1 MDAANVEAA
10 KPAARA
16 ISGARRWIATAAAS
30 FVTAYALDLFA
41 TCLGLL
47 VVASGLLS
55 GIGYVEALLVL
66 LASYV
71 AWGGGL
77 WAVLKANWAL
87 LQRTG
92 ACTNILAKAGHDLA
106 VRLGWS
112 LRWRKVAA
120 YVGNVA
126 TELAK
131 EAPYYIGA
139 GGFALFT
146 DSVSAIDAILFLA
159 GANTGAAIYGFAL
172 ARGLGYF
179 LARLAKR
186 GVYAS
191 FETEWEPR
199 DYLKEYYST
208 VEPDERATIA
218 FFVDAMKD
226 VAPGEPVL
234 VFGAGPTLHHV
245 FLAAETAS
253 EIHLGEY
260 LPANLREIEGW
271 LKRDPKAHDWRPF
284 VHHTLECEGLDRPA
298 PEEITFRQE
307 LTRARITKLVAVD
320 LRKDNPLGDASPCQY
335 GTVISAYC
343 ADSATGD
350 KAAWA
355 AYMKRIAGLVRP
367 GGTLLVAALRHS
379 RGYIVG
385 GKTFPSPN
393 IDENDLQAVLEP
405 CFGRGSL
412 TIQVCKFGGSDA
424 KGYSS
429 IVLASARDSR
439 RIRPTLSRRPVT
451 PSRLPATPWVLA
463 ARSWTAG
470 SAAHHR

>member
-1 MDAANVEAA
+1 MELAMDAANVEAA
-10 KPAARA
+10 NRSVRPF
-16 ISGARRWIATAAAS
+16 SGTRKWVATVVAS

-41 TCLGLL
+41 TMLGLL

-71 AWGGGL
+71 FWGSGL

-120 YVGNVA
+120 YVGNTA

-131 EAPYYIGA
+131 EAPYYVGA

-146 DSVSAIDAILFLA
+146 DTVSAIDAIVFLA

-172 ARGLGYF
+172 ARGLRFF

-191 FETEWEPR
+191 FDTEWEPGA
-199 DYLKEYYST
+199 YLKEYYSEI
-208 VEPDERATIA
+208 EPEERETIA

-226 VAPGEPVL
+226 ADRTQPAL
-234 VFGAGPTLHHV
+234 VFGVGPTLHHV
-245 FLAAETAS
+245 FLAAEKVS

-260 LPANLREIEGW
+260 LPANLQEIERW
-271 LKRDPKAHDWRPF
+271 LGRDPEAHDWRRF
-284 VHHTLECEGLDRPA
+284 VEYTLECEGLDRPT
-298 PEEITFRQE
+298 PEEITFRE
-307 LTRARITKLVAVD
+307 EMTRARIARMLSVD
-320 LRKDNPLGDASPCQY
+320 LRREQPLGIDGACQY
-335 GTVISAYC
+335 ATVISAYC

-350 KAAWA
+350 KAEWG
-355 AYMKRIAGLVRP
+355 AYMERLAGLVRP
-367 GGTLLVAALRHS
+367 GGMLLVAALRRSH
-379 RGYIVG
+379 GYVVD
-385 GKTFPSPN
+385 GKTFPSAN
-393 IDENDLQAVLEP
+393 VDETDLQNVLEP
-405 CFGRGSL
+405 RFGRGHL
-412 TIQVCKFGGSDA
+412 TIKVCKMDGPAA
-424 KGYSS
+424 KGYSGV
-429 IVLASARDSR
+429 VLACARDHGVRELVALRRLATPPLPALSWAQSARAR
-439 RIRPTLSRRPVT
+439 
-451 PSRLPATPWVLA
+451 A
-463 ARSWTAG
+463 AAQV
-470 SAAHHR
+470 